1 MEHQMSHLFAVPLY
15 KASLNREYSAEENRF
30 FQDALRDPVIAI
42 SNYSSRN
49 KNVLDDEAMQ
59 AIRGFLQAH
68 LDNFFRITFN
78 TTNEVRLQITQ
89 SWLTRSLKGQSHH
102 PHTHPN
108 SIISGALYINLA
120 AKDGIT
126 FFRNED
132 NLWYELIR
140 KEDTYY
146 NASRYFIAT
155 AVGDLVLFPS
165 NVRHGVYA
173 VTEDIERISL
183 SFNTFFSG
191 ELGRKEFSNALKI
204 TLG

>member
-1 MEHQMSHLFAVPLY
+1 MEHQMSHLFALPLY
-15 KASLNREYSAEENRF
+15 KASLNREYSAEERLF
-30 FQDALRDPVIAI
+30 FQNELRDPILAI

-49 KNVLDDEAMQ
+49 KNVLDAEAMQ
-59 AIRGFLQAH
+59 DIRKFLQSH

-78 TTNEVRLQITQ
+78 TANEVSLQITQ

-120 AKDGIT
+120 ARDGIT

-140 KEDTYY
+140 KEETYY

-155 AVGDLVLFPS
+155 AVGDVVLFPS
-165 NVRHGVYA
+165 HIRHGVHA
-173 VTEDIERISL
+173 VSEDIERISL

-191 ELGRKEFSNALKI
+191 ELGRKEFSNAVKI
-204 TLG
+204 SLG